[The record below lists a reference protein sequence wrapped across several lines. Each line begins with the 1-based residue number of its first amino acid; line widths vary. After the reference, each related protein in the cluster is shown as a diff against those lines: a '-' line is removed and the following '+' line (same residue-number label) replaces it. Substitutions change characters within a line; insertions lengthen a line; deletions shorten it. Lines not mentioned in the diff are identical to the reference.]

1 MVRWRVGD
9 ILKARDWTAYRLVQ
23 ESGVPTTTVYRI
35 AKARGQVKRVDG
47 KTLDALC
54 GALGVGPGELLEYV
68 HVPERR
74 RKT

>member
-23 ESGVPTTTVYRI
+23 ESGLPTTTVYRI

-54 GALGVGPGELLEYV
+54 GALGVGPGELLEYL
-68 HVPERR
+68 PEKKGKRG
-74 RKT
+74 